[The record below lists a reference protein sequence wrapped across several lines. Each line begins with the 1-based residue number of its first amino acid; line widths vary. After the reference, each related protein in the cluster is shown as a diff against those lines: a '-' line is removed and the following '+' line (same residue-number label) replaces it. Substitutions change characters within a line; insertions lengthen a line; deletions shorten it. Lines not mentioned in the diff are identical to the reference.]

1 MEVDNNDTSNI
12 HKEKIRMLE
21 EEINKL
27 KIEIENIKLIS
38 ELLNSQ
44 KLLLNKIESLE
55 KSYDNMIEKIN
66 LLQNKNTKN

>member
-1 MEVDNNDTSNI
+1 MEGNDNSNI
-12 HKEKIRMLE
+12 YKEKILE

-27 KIEIENIKLIS
+27 KIEIENNKLIS

-55 KSYDNMIEKIN
+55 KSYDNMTEKIN
-66 LLQNKNTKN
+66 LLQNKNTTN